1 MDNIPL
7 KKFNYPPRKIINHS
21 QILTY
26 FTKKPRHIYIN
37 NHNKVVYIRPLGIEL
52 DFSFSY
58 IFNASLRGRSPID
71 IQMYFRNLADFEI
84 TGLRKKFISN
94 AGGISNEVS
103 ELFLGI
109 SHFDNKRARY
119 NFECN
124 FTWTEKGERNTSS
137 NRGVVHPGSPVIF
150 SIFQIYPDGIE
161 DMELVKEIH
170 ESLEFEINF
179 H

>member
-58 IFNASLRGRSPID
+58 TFNAYHRGRSPID

-137 NRGVVHPGSPVIF
+137 NRGVVHPGSPIIF